1 MPCPVPVLGWDLPR
15 AGLNIL
21 YVAAAVDHRPAVAT
35 AKHVMLHHHAVH
47 GRPAPTLPRCRN
59 RCTLCCTTLW
69 CCAARCAL
77 RNVLL
82 VPCCTIPTVACTPAF
97 PSTLQGCHHWL
108 LLRPLPAILPLPV
121 CTCARLPGLSAL
133 LTGRQEAGMHGARTT
148 VSTYALP
155 GCRVGTEGRG
165 GCWLPDQRRADWLC
179 VE

>member
-1 MPCPVPVLGWDLPR
+1 MPCPVPVLGWNSPR

-21 YVAAAVDHRPAVAT
+21 HVAAAVDHRPAVAT

-47 GRPAPTLPRCRN
+47 GRPALPYPAVVIGVPFAAPPSG
-59 RCTLCCTTLW
+59 
-69 CCAARCAL
+69 AARHA
-77 RNVLL
+77 VLCEMCCL
-82 VPCCTIPTVACTPAF
+82 HHAVPFCTIPTVACTPAF
-97 PSTLQGCHHWL
+97 PSTSQGCHHWL

-133 LTGRQEAGMHGARTT
+133 LTGREEAGMHGARTT

-165 GCWLPDQRRADWLC
+165 GCWLPDQR
-179 VE
+179 